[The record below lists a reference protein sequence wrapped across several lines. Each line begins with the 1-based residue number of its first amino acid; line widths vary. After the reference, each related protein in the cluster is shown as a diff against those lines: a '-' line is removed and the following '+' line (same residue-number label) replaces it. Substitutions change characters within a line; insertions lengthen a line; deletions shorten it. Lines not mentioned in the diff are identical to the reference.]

1 MNQDS
6 TSVQIDVD
14 TSPRKSTHRR
24 SRRNFRPRW
33 NLLTLLLLT
42 LVVATWSTFFK
53 TRYENLRLR
62 GAIQA
67 MQAELR
73 ILRIQ
78 YSDRAA
84 IMQLPET
91 WYDETKWE
99 LAIPSEEAVASGGAT
114 YKLCLATRDIGEPIE
129 QYPPASEFIL
139 PPGRHQ
145 LELKTVRE
153 GGEWRIIALLDDQPV
168 IENTEPANWN
178 PGHGGTRLGTSLE
191 QSFQPSNSSESVELY
206 REVFSVA
213 NPNGGFG
220 RPNQP
225 SSGVLMWLEP
235 INRR

>member
-1 MNQDS
+1 MNQGS
-6 TSVQIDVD
+6 TNLQINVD
-14 TSPRKSTHRR
+14 TFPRDKTHRR

-53 TRYENLRLR
+53 TRHENIRLR
-62 GAIQA
+62 SAIQS

-73 ILRIQ
+73 ILRVQ
-78 YSDRAA
+78 YPDRAA
-84 IMQLPET
+84 IMRLPET

-178 PGHGGTRLGTSLE
+178 PGHGGTRLGASME
-191 QSFQPSNSSESVELY
+191 QSFQPSNASESVELY

-235 INRR
+235 IERR

>member
-1 MNQDS
+1 M
-6 TSVQIDVD
+6 
-14 TSPRKSTHRR
+14 
-24 SRRNFRPRW
+24 
-33 NLLTLLLLT
+33 
-42 LVVATWSTFFK
+42 FFGK
-53 TRYENLRLR
+53 RHENLRLR

-73 ILRIQ
+73 ILRIE
-78 YSDRAA
+78 YPDRVA
-84 IMQLPET
+84 IMRLPET
-91 WYDETKWE
+91 WYDETKWK

-153 GGEWRIIALLDDQPV
+153 GGEWRIIALLNDQPV

-178 PGHGGTRLGTSLE
+178 PGHGGARSVATME
-191 QSFQPSNSSESVELY
+191 QSFQPSNASVSVELY

-213 NPNGGFG
+213 KPNGDFG
-220 RPNQP
+220 RPDQR

-235 INRR
+235 IERR